1 MGECHFHL
9 VALAAGLVEG
19 LGIGQCPYVITD
31 ALIDV
36 ARDLSRW
43 RVRTTFELQGT
54 GDTLVGAGSIY
65 KRVAAVDFAGG
76 VQDLATR
83 AGVNIAL

>member
-31 ALIDV
+31 VLIDV
-36 ARDLSRW
+36 AWNLALW
-43 RVRTTFELQGT
+43 RVGAALPFEGTWRT
-54 GDTLVGAGSIY
+54 VV
-65 KRVAAVDFAGG
+65 R
-76 VQDLATR
+76 
-83 AGVNIAL
+83 